1 MVSVTL
7 KLASS
12 LLACSALAVAG
23 SLAKIFV
30 GCNKTKRLR
39 HNASIDLI
47 GLRAIQISKF
57 GAKIVI
63 FPLKLQ
69 KIK

>member
-7 KLASS
+7 KLPSS
-12 LLACSALAVAG
+12 VLACSALAVAG

-30 GCNKTKRLR
+30 GCNKIKRLK

-69 KIK
+69 KIE